1 MFEFIGKWKDK
12 ITDYIDNRVNIIKL
26 DIVERTS
33 QVLSF
38 FTFTIVCFL
47 LVLPILL
54 FLGMGIAE
62 YIAELVGS
70 RGGGYMIIAGI
81 YLLALGILFAC
92 RKMFVR
98 KFTGLFIKEMT
109 DSDED
114 DDDEDEEQQTKK

>member
-12 ITDYIDNRVNIIKL
+12 ITDYIDKRVSIVKL
-26 DIVERTS
+26 DIIERIS

-62 YIAELVGS
+62 YMAELVGS
-70 RGGGYMIIAGI
+70 RGGGYLIIAGI
-81 YLLALGILFAC
+81 YLLALGVLFAC

-109 DSDED
+109 DTDED
-114 DDDEDEEQQTKK
+114 DTDEDNQ